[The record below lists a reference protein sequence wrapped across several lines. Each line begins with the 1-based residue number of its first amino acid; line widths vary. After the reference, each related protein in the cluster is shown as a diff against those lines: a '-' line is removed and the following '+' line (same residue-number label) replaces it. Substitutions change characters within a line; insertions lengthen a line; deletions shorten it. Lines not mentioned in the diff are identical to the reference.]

1 MVIKLEQA
9 GRAYA
14 MSNDE
19 HVIEEIH
26 DILKSYYKVSRKT
39 FVDNVCK
46 QATNHFLLHSGNGPL
61 RLFSP
66 TFVNRLSNVELE
78 EIAGEA
84 PPLRRSRVQLK
95 REVVSLREAMKIL
108 ARA

>member
-9 GRAYA
+9 GRVHA

-19 HVIEEIH
+19 HVVEDIH

-39 FVDNVCK
+39 FVDDVCK
-46 QATNHFLLHSGNGPL
+46 QATNSCLLHSRDGPL
-61 RLFSP
+61 TLFSP
-66 TFVNRLSNVELE
+66 TFVNRLSDVELE

-84 PPLRRSRVQLK
+84 PALRRSRLQLTK
-95 REVVSLREAMKIL
+95 EVTSLSEAMKIL